1 MSKKLKILFLS
12 AEVAPYAKRGGLG
25 DVGGSLPKSLKA
37 MGHDVRIVMPAYSNI
52 EAGYPGV
59 SSMPIQLNVPIR
71 NTTTP
76 AGVFEGVLPGSQVP
90 VYFIAEQPLFN
101 RPEIYGY
108 EDDVYRFAFFSRAA
122 LDLTVA
128 LHWRPDVVHAHDWH
142 TAPAIT
148 WLATAGRHHPHFGKI
163 PTIFTIHNLAHQGR
177 ASWDIFDYLGI
188 QSYALLEEPYGQ
200 VNFMARGIHHA
211 TLLNTVSPTYAREI
225 TTPEGGA
232 DLEGLLQSR
241 GIDLHGIIN
250 GLDYDVWDPAS
261 DPRLA
266 NQFSVNEMSKR
277 LDNRRALQHKLG
289 LPERDN
295 IPLIGLISRLDA
307 QKGLDILGH
316 ALHLLLNG
324 FAGDAQFVVLGSG
337 APQFENMFAQL
348 ASYHRDKMTA
358 VLEYNAGMAPLIYAG
373 SDMFLMPS
381 RFEPCGLGQLIAM
394 RYGSVPIVRAT
405 GGLVDTI
412 QDGKTGFMFHDYSAN
427 ALWEAI
433 QRAIYVY
440 NVDKQRWKAI
450 QRNGMVANF
459 SWERSAKGYDQLYK
473 WAIAREFGGSS

>member
-1 MSKKLKILFLS
+1 MSEKLKILFIS

-25 DVGGSLPKSLKA
+25 DVGGSLPKALKA

-59 SSMPIQLNVPIR
+59 SPMPMVLNVPIR
-71 NTTTP
+71 AGTSP
-76 AGVFEGVLPGSQVP
+76 AGVFHGTLPGSEVP
-90 VYFIAEQPLFN
+90 VYFIAEHNLFN
-101 RPEIYGY
+101 RPEVYGY
-108 EDDVYRFAFFSRAA
+108 DDDAYRFAFFSRAA

-128 LHWRPDVVHAHDWH
+128 LHWRPDLVHAHDWH

-148 WLATAGRHHPHFGKI
+148 WLATAGRHDPHFGRI
-163 PTIFTIHNLAHQGR
+163 PTIFTIHNLAHQGSV
-177 ASWDIFDYLGI
+177 SWDIFDYLNI
-188 QSYALLEEPYGQ
+188 QTYSLNEEPYGQ

-225 TTPEGGA
+225 TTAEGGS
-232 DLEGLLQSR
+232 LHTLLQNR

-250 GLDYDVWDPAS
+250 GLDYDVWNPTS

-266 NQFSVNEMSKR
+266 NQFSLDQMEKR
-277 LDNRRALQHKLG
+277 LDNRRALQRWVG
-289 LPERDN
+289 LPQRDN
-295 IPLIGLISRLDA
+295 VPLIGLISRLDA

-324 FAGDAQFVVLGSG
+324 FAGDAQFVVLGTG
-337 APQFENMFAQL
+337 APQFEQMFAQF
-348 ASYHRDKMTA
+348 AGYHRDKMA
-358 VLEYNAGMAPLIYAG
+358 AILEYNAGMAPLIYGG

-394 RYGSVPIVRAT
+394 RYGSVPVVRAT
-405 GGLVDTI
+405 GGLVDTV
-412 QDGKTGFMFHDYSAN
+412 QDGKTGFMFRDYSAN

-440 NVDKQRWKAI
+440 NVDRSRWQAI
-450 QRNGMVANF
+450 QRNGMTADF
-459 SWERSAKGYDQLYK
+459 SWQRSAQEYEQLYN
-473 WAIAREFGGSS
+473 WAIAREFSN